1 MDDIYK
7 NIEEYNPNKK
17 RTILINF
24 DDMVADMFSNKK
36 NNAIVTKLF
45 VRGRKLNIIF
55 IFQSYFAVTKNIKLS
70 SKYYFIMKIPN
81 N

>member
-24 DDMVADMFSNKK
+24 DDMVADMLSNKK